1 MARGKNSRGFAHAP
15 NGTKLTS
22 PPNEARTVPYD
33 REFPA
38 NVPHAHGGYTGT
50 VVCARCHAIWDHK
63 HWHLNEDEYS
73 RLRQDETIE
82 KVVCPGCEKVERGE
96 YDGQVTLRS
105 SLIPENEQAIMG
117 LIHNTEEHIREHNPL
132 ARIASLQ
139 RKGDTIE
146 VLTISPF
153 LAERI
158 GKELRKAYHGQL
170 EINHSERAEFVRVT
184 WIRE

>member
-1 MARGKNSRGFAHAP
+1 MPFTRELRPDLKHAP
-15 NGTKLTS
+15 
-22 PPNEARTVPYD
+22 
-33 REFPA
+33 
-38 NVPHAHGGYTGT
+38 GGYTGT
-50 VVCARCHAIWDHK
+50 VVCPRCHAIWDNK
-63 HWHLNEDEYS
+63 HWHLNEEDYN
-73 RLRQDETIE
+73 RLRMDETIE
-82 KVVCPGCEKVERGE
+82 KVVCPGCEKIERGE

-105 SLIPENEQAIMG
+105 SLIPENEQAILG
-117 LIHNTEEHIREHNPL
+117 LIHNTEDHIREHNPL

-139 RKGDTIE
+139 VKGDTIE

-170 EINHSERAEFVRVT
+170 DISHPEREEFVRVT